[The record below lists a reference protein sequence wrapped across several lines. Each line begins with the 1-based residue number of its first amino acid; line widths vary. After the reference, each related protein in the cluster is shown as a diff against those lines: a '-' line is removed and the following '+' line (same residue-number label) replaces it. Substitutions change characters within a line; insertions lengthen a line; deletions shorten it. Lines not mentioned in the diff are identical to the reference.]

1 MSETNAA
8 KRIVLPISRWH
19 SDNLGDLLADGS
31 VDIDEVCDR
40 AVSSEQRREAWSESE
55 REFEEWLAANE
66 PLPSVDASDKDEF

>member
-8 KRIVLPISRWH
+8 KRIVIPISRWH

-31 VDIDEVCDR
+31 VDIDEVCDS
-40 AVSSEQRREAWSESE
+40 AVSSEQRREAWEKSE

-66 PLPSVDASDKDEF
+66 PLPSVDNSDEDEF